1 MEALNI
7 LQEQYEEVN
16 IIGFSTGCV
25 IALYL
30 TQFQFKCKISNL
42 ILCAPFLLRAPN
54 SIHYWIFDSPIAW
67 ILGPIISWLSP
78 LRYKIPSSY
87 TYPRDTNFDENGRT
101 DFYELAGHI
110 ELERKLM
117 EFKKFRPKKILAD
130 NVVIFYPNDDKIIG
144 DIQEQRK
151 ILEDIWGNPV
161 PIITIPNHGD
171 ISMASSCAHVMFK
184 EHPRIVSNI
193 FENLSQ
199 FIL

>member
-1 MEALNI
+1 
-7 LQEQYEEVN
+7 
-16 IIGFSTGCV
+16 
-25 IALYL
+25 
-30 TQFQFKCKISNL
+30 
-42 ILCAPFLLRAPN
+42 
-54 SIHYWIFDSPIAW
+54 
-67 ILGPIISWLSP
+67 
-78 LRYKIPSSY
+78 
-87 TYPRDTNFDENGRT
+87 
-101 DFYELAGHI
+101 
-110 ELERKLM
+110 M
-117 EFKKFRPKKILAD
+117 EFKKFRPKKIIAD

-171 ISMASSCAHVMFK
+171 ISMVSSCAHVMFK